1 MNPGSAP
8 NGIALGPDG
17 NLWFTDS
24 ATILVT
30 LAIGRITPGGAI
42 TEFSTGLH
50 PGSLPSGIAAG
61 ADGNPWF
68 TDEGGA
74 TRAIGRITPGGAI
87 TEFSTGLNPG
97 SEPIGIAAGA
107 DGNLW
112 FIDPGATTPAIPA
125 IGRVTPGGAI
135 TEFSSGLNNG
145 GYPVGIAAGAD
156 GNLWFT
162 DDSTTTPA
170 VGRIGAGA
178 PGAVQAP
185 PVLSGPG
192 VAGSPE
198 SCGVSQFATWAG
210 VSPSAG
216 LYSFDGYQWLRDG
229 APIPGASA
237 SSYTPASSDVAH
249 QLACQVTVTYPIP
262 FFVSASA
269 MSAAITVQPSP
280 SPSPSQ
286 SPPALS
292 ALRAKPITTQGR
304 LVDHHCLLLTQVNRR
319 HPHCTRATAL
329 KLTYTLNV
337 SASVSVTIERTA
349 PGRLVNGHCNAPTP
363 KNRHHAR
370 CTRVS
375 AHTSITRT
383 ATAGANTLMLPPRIG
398 QLTLTPGTYTLSVTP
413 ATGRPQH
420 TTFQIPD

>member
-1 MNPGSAP
+1 MITEFSSGLNNGSYPA
-8 NGIALGPDG
+8 GIAAGPDG
-17 NLWFTDS
+17 NLWFTDH
-24 ATILVT
+24 
-30 LAIGRITPGGAI
+30 G
-42 TEFSTGLH
+42 
-50 PGSLPSGIAAG
+50 
-61 ADGNPWF
+61 
-68 TDEGGA
+68 
-74 TRAIGRITPGGAI
+74 
-87 TEFSTGLNPG
+87 
-97 SEPIGIAAGA
+97 
-107 DGNLW
+107 
-112 FIDPGATTPAIPA
+112 TTTPA

-145 GYPVGIAAGAD
+145 SYPSGIAAGPD
-156 GNLWFT
+156 GNLWFA
-162 DDSTTTPA
+162 DVGTTKA

-178 PGAVQAP
+178 LGAVQAP
-185 PVLSGPG
+185 PGLSGAG

-198 SCGVSQFATWAG
+198 SCGASQFATWAG

-229 APIPGASA
+229 AVIPGASTA
-237 SSYTPASSDVAH
+237 SYTPTSSDVAH

-269 MSAAITVQPSP
+269 MSAAITVQLSP

-304 LVDHHCLLLTQVNRR
+304 LVDHHCLLLTRANRR
-319 HPHCTRATAL
+319 HPHCTRTTAL

-337 SASVSVTIERTA
+337 SASVSVTIQRIA

-420 TTFQIPD
+420 TTLPDPRLRWVCG

>member
-1 MNPGSAP
+1 M
-8 NGIALGPDG
+8 
-17 NLWFTDS
+17 
-24 ATILVT
+24 
-30 LAIGRITPGGAI
+30 
-42 TEFSTGLH
+42 
-50 PGSLPSGIAAG
+50 
-61 ADGNPWF
+61 
-68 TDEGGA
+68 
-74 TRAIGRITPGGAI
+74 
-87 TEFSTGLNPG
+87 
-97 SEPIGIAAGA
+97 
-107 DGNLW
+107 
-112 FIDPGATTPAIPA
+112 
-125 IGRVTPGGAI
+125 
-135 TEFSSGLNNG
+135 NNG

-280 SPSPSQ
+280 SPSPSPSQ

-304 LVDHHCLLLTQVNRR
+304 LVDHHCLLLTHANRR
-319 HPHCTRATAL
+319 HPHCTRTTAL

-337 SASVSVTIERTA
+337 SASVSFTIQRTA
-349 PGRLVNGHCNAPTP
+349 PGRLVNGHCDAPTLEEP
-363 KNRHHAR
+363 PSRPLHAR
-370 CTRVS
+370 ERS
-375 AHTSITRT
+375 HEHHPNGDRRREHPHAPAAHRPADLDPRNVHAVGDPRHRPPPTHH
-383 ATAGANTLMLPPRIG
+383 LPDPRLRWVCG
-398 QLTLTPGTYTLSVTP
+398 
-413 ATGRPQH
+413 
-420 TTFQIPD
+420 